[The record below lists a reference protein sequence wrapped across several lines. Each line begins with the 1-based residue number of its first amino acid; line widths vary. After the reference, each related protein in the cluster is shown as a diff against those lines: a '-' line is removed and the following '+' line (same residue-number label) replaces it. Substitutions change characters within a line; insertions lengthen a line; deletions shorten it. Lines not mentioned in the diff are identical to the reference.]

1 MPVTPKRA
9 GSVVYSMVMFVV
21 VSALAGVLVAGLFV
35 PFAGVAGV
43 GTRAVADELEHL
55 PEELD
60 TPPQAERSKVLL
72 ADGTLLANFY
82 DENRVVVPLEN
93 IAPVMR
99 QAQVAIEDH
108 RFYEHGALDL
118 RATLRALISNSAG
131 GSTQG
136 GSSLTQQYVK
146 MVQIE
151 KAYADGDEEGVA
163 AAQETTYARKV
174 QELRYAIALEDKLSK
189 DEILE
194 RYLNI
199 AYYGEGAYGVEAAAR
214 HYFGVSA
221 KDLELY
227 QASMLAGLVQNPDQV
242 NPVANPAAA
251 LKRRNIVL
259 NRMASPDLRIIS
271 QEEADK
277 AKEKGFND
285 AKVTPTPNGC
295 VGSQYAFL
303 CDYVRHTLL
312 QNKSL
317 GKTREDREKMLKR
330 GGLTIKTQI
339 DSETQDAAE
348 KAINEHIDPKDP
360 AIGVMSMVEPGTG
373 LILAMAQSRPD
384 MGKKKGETF
393 YNYAVSAELG
403 GAEGYQ
409 AGSTF
414 KVFTAAAALEKGIP
428 LSKRYNATSP
438 MNFSGQTFQSCE
450 GPFNVGDWKVS
461 NSTNTNGNMD
471 MRRGTAM
478 SVNTYYVQ
486 LEQDAGLCNT
496 VKMAE
501 KAGIELASD
510 VDMVDTY
517 QYVPSFTLG
526 SAEVTPLSVAEAYAT
541 FAARGVHCN
550 PIIVKEIVT
559 KSGKKLKMPGA
570 DCKQVMEPEVADG
583 MNELLQGVMA
593 PGGTGGPATISGGY
607 EQAGKTGTI
616 DGNEAVWFAGYTPE
630 VAGAAMIAVDKT
642 NSYWKGRKRSLKQ
655 ITLPESNTY
664 MQGSGGGDAGQ
675 WIYKPSMEAALEGRP
690 KTKFKDASD
699 DIKNGKKVDVPSVSG
714 LSPDEA
720 KKKLEKAGFT
730 VVRSNT
736 YNDAPQGTYLGISPN
751 GSVAEFSTITQ
762 LFSAGE
768 DPAKKKAEEDKKKAD
783 EKEKKEKEKKE
794 KDEKEKKEKKDDE
807 KEKKKDKPGG

>member
-35 PFAGVAGV
+35 PAAGVAGV

-55 PEELD
+55 PEDLD
-60 TPPQAERSKVLL
+60 TPPEAERSKVLL

-82 DENRVVVPLEN
+82 DENRVVVPLKN

-131 GSTQG
+131 GGTQG

-151 KAYADGDEEGVA
+151 KAYADGDEEGIA

-214 HYFGVSA
+214 HYFNTSA
-221 KDLELY
+221 KKLDLS
-227 QASMLAGLVQNPDQV
+227 QAAMLAGLVQNPDQV
-242 NPVANPAAA
+242 NPVENPAAA
-251 LKRRNIVL
+251 VKRRNVVL

-277 AKEKGFND
+277 AKARGFD
-285 AKVTPTPNGC
+285 KRKVTPTPNGC
-295 VGSQYAFL
+295 VGSTYPFL

-312 QNKSL
+312 QNESL

-339 DSETQDAAE
+339 DSKTQDAAE

-360 AIGVMSMVEPGTG
+360 AIGVMSMIEPGTG

-393 YNYAVSAELG
+393 YNYAVSGELG

-414 KVFTAAAALEKGIP
+414 KAFTAAAALEKGIP
-428 LSKRYNATSP
+428 LSKTYNAANS
-438 MNFSGQTFQSCE
+438 MNFSGKTFQSCE
-450 GPFNVGDWKVS
+450 GPFQVGDWKVS
-461 NSTNTNGNMD
+461 NSTAASGPMD

-478 SVNTYYVQ
+478 SVNTYFVQ

-501 KAGIELASD
+501 KAGIQLAGD
-510 VDMVDTY
+510 QDMVDTY
-517 QYVPSFTLG
+517 QYVASFTLG

-550 PIIVKEIVT
+550 PIIVKEVVT

-570 DCKQVMEPEVADG
+570 DCKQVIEPEVADG
-583 MNELLQGVMA
+583 MNELLKGVMN
-593 PGGTGGPATISGGY
+593 GTGRPATIPGGY
-607 EQAGKTGTI
+607 DQAGKTGTI

-642 NSYWKGRKRSLKQ
+642 NKYWKGKRRSLKQ
-655 ITLPESNTY
+655 ITLPESNTF

-675 WIYKPSMEAALEGRP
+675 WIYRPSMEAALKDRP

-699 DIKNGKKVDVPSVSG
+699 DIKHGKKVDVPSVSG

-751 GSVAEFSTITQ
+751 GRVAEFSTITQ
-762 LFSAGE
+762 WFSAGE
-768 DPAKKKAEEDKKKAD
+768 DPAKKKKAEEDKKK
-783 EKEKKEKEKKE
+783 KE
-794 KDEKEKKEKKDDE
+794 DKEKKEKKD
-807 KEKKKDKPGG
+807 KKKDDDKKKNDDDDDDGG